1 MTLELREARRDDV
14 PLVLSFI
21 RRLADYERLAHEV
34 DATEEGIAAAL
45 FAEHPHVFCV
55 LAFWNGDPAGFAVW
69 LYNFSTFRG
78 RHGIWLEDL
87 FVEPGHRG
95 RGIGRELFRYL
106 ARRCRAEDL
115 PRLQWWVL
123 DWNEPSIAFYR
134 RLGAEPMADWAVY
147 RVSGPALDRL
157 AGD

>member
-1 MTLELREARRDDV
+1 MTLELREARRDEV

-21 RRLADYERLAHEV
+21 RRLADYEKLAHEV
-34 DATEEGIAAAL
+34 DATEEGVAAAL

-55 LAFWNGDPAGFAVW
+55 LAFLKGAPVGFAIW

-95 RGIGRELFRYL
+95 RGIGKELLKYL
-106 ARRCRAEDL
+106 ARRCRSEGL

-134 RLGAEPMADWAVY
+134 RLGAELMADWAVY